1 VKQALSILLLFL
13 SFTTWSQEVVKV
25 VTLDE
30 FIISAEPD
38 LNKEDFIM
46 RVVNDSTFYQ
56 AYLNMRY
63 YAHVFNSHLTVFNK
77 GENEKA
83 TLYREATQHFDN
95 EMVWVSIEK
104 EQSKG
109 KLKNRKGEHIYLT
122 AEMYDDVFFPK
133 EKYRASNKI
142 STMDQDL
149 SNASKLDKYKSQLK
163 KMLFNPGQEISSVP
177 FIGDKVAIFSDEMVQ
192 YYNFNIYMRE
202 YQGRQVYAFDISEK
216 EGNKAKDTVIKTML
230 SYFDQET
237 MTVLMREYRLVSD
250 VLLFDF
256 DITIR
261 VENQLVN
268 KQPVPQRMV
277 YDGQWNVLFKKPEII
292 KFDLDFSQWKVN

>member
-1 VKQALSILLLFL
+1 M
-13 SFTTWSQEVVKV
+13 

-30 FIISAEPD
+30 FIIKAEPD

-46 RVVNDSTFYQ
+46 RVVNDSSFYQ

-63 YAHVFNSHLTVFNK
+63 YAHIFDSHLTVFNK
-77 GENEKA
+77 GEKEKA
-83 TLYREATQHFDN
+83 TLHREAVQHFDN
-95 EMVWVSIEK
+95 EMVWVTLEK
-104 EQSKG
+104 EQLKG

-133 EKYRASNKI
+133 EKYRASNTI

-192 YYNFNIYMRE
+192 YYNFNIFMRE

-216 EGNKAKDTVIKTML
+216 EGNKSSDTVIKSML

-237 MTVLMREYRLVSD
+237 MTVLMREYQLVSD

-268 KQPVPQRMV
+268 NQPVPQRMV